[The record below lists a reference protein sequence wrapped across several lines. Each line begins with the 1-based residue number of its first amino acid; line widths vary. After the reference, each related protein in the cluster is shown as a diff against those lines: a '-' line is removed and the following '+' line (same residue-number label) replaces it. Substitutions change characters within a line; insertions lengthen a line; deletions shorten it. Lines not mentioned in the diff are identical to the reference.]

1 MWTCTTYDT
10 RSRATSTTYPAFG
23 GNPARTVTS
32 NYAVSSNPLVT
43 SVTDPG
49 GTITS
54 TIDLI
59 GRPVSTTDV
68 WGLGTVNYYDAV
80 GRPSGT
86 PITKGSVSSSRSVD
100 YDSWGRVTTSRLDG
114 QPIAT
119 MTYDAAER
127 VTTVSYPSG
136 TGNRGNGTTGTFVYS
151 PSTGM

>member
-1 MWTCTTYDT
+1 MQRWARRHSSSQALALRCRIVWTCTTYDT

-80 GRPSGT
+80 GRQVRSLVSGT
-86 PITKGSVSSSRSVD
+86 QTAGTHAIEWDGRNDSGSILPAGVYLYRLETED
-100 YDSWGRVTTSRLDG
+100 VTS
-114 QPIAT
+114 
-119 MTYDAAER
+119 ER
-127 VTTVSYPSG
+127 KML
-136 TGNRGNGTTGTFVYS
+136 R
-151 PSTGM
+151 MK